1 MTRGGYGSPSA
12 LETAMAPLVAAA
24 DAGGLAA
31 LVASLPHSRRRTA
44 AALLA
49 ERLLPGVDEEAFWR
63 LFEAWVP
70 QGVKALLGTFLKAAA
85 LRYRA
90 GRLSLAD
97 GRLHRFAREV
107 AGSVD
112 KQKLLAALMPV
123 VRSGD
128 DALRLL
134 ALAEGLP
141 LAPLA
146 RTLMRCGTPPA
157 YFCLLRALQSR
168 DAPPQTLRAC
178 CLMLMKEGSRLAF
191 NMASIVAAYFGL
203 DALPG
208 TFSLALPPYELSRLD
223 ASYEQFEKLL
233 LRV

>member
-1 MTRGGYGSPSA
+1 
-12 LETAMAPLVAAA
+12 MA
-24 DAGGLAA
+24 
-31 LVASLPHSRRRTA
+31 RRRPWKRPWHRWWRRPTPG
-44 AALLA
+44 ALRRSWPRCPIRGVARRPRCWLSA
-49 ERLLPGVDEEAFWR
+49 CCRGVDEEAFWR

-112 KQKLLAALMPV
+112 KQKLLAALMPA